1 MKRPFQLILHFVL
14 LIFLSSC
21 QSAKDTIKDVEV
33 IPVPPKIEKPDSV
46 IIKVCCK

>member
-1 MKRPFQLILHFVL
+1 MNRPFQLILYFVL

-33 IPVPPKIEKPDSV
+33 ITKPKIVKPDSV
-46 IIKVCCK
+46 TIKVCCK